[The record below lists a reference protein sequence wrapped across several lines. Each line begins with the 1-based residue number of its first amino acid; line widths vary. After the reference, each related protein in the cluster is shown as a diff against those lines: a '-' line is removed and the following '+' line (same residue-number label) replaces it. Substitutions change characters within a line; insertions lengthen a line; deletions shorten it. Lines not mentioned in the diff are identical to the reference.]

1 MAVGSRY
8 WASSFVITTNGK
20 KYYLSNSFYDLERQM
35 NSKKGTIEVETSN
48 LFSKKYVFLKKSIE
62 VYGKC

>member
-1 MAVGSRY
+1 MAIGSKY
-8 WASSFVITTNGK
+8 WAESFLITTSGK
-20 KYYLSNSFYDLERQM
+20 KMYLSNSFYDLERQM

-48 LFSKKYVFLKKSIE
+48 LFPKKYVILKKNIE